1 MIIRID
7 RKVPGQKFNDR
18 RYFVHKYVGSIVYIA
33 VICLRQRVNFMK
45 GVYWSRVTTRSW
57 IFMKNQKSIKY

>member
-45 GVYWSRVTTRSW
+45 GVY
-57 IFMKNQKSIKY
+57 